1 MNSNTHHRFFF
12 ELSPKKVKER
22 STVSHSETAVIRL
35 FSANHVE
42 KSQGLSSIAFKNL
55 QNALRRKGGRG
66 GGFVAK
72 IIVVLNAP
80 EPDANLVNTAT
91 EMLCNYVGEVGI
103 VHNL

>member
-1 MNSNTHHRFFF
+1 M
-12 ELSPKKVKER
+12 
-22 STVSHSETAVIRL
+22 
-35 FSANHVE
+35 E

-55 QNALRRKGGRG
+55 QNALRRKGGEC
-66 GGFVAK
+66 FVAK
-72 IIVVLNAP
+72 IIAVLNAP